1 MHNQKKLAILIDA
14 DNAPSKAIEG
24 LLDEIALLGVSSVRK
39 IYGDFTSANLKGWKN
54 ILNSHA
60 IVPVQQFAYTTGKNS
75 SDATLIIDAMDLLYT
90 KNFDGFCIVSSDS
103 DFTRLALRI
112 RQEGLS
118 VYGFG
123 EKKTPKA
130 FVSSCDKFIY
140 IENLRSDVKKEKKVV
155 EQNVT
160 RKSIYLF
167 IENAI
172 KDLSDAAGWAIL
184 NKVKDN
190 LVTRNSDFDHRNY
203 GARNFLDLVKKCKDF
218 EIREIDPFTLE
229 PKISVRIKRK

>member
-1 MHNQKKLAILIDA
+1 MINQKKLAVLIDA
-14 DNAPSKAIEG
+14 DNAPYKAIEG

-39 IYGDFTSANLKGWKN
+39 IYGDFTSDNLKGWKN

-60 IVPVQQFAYTTGKNS
+60 IVPVQQFSYTTGKNS
-75 SDATLIIDAMDLLYT
+75 SDTALIIDAMDLLYT

-112 RQEGLS
+112 RQDGLS

-140 IENLRSDVKKEKKVV
+140 IENLRIDLKKEKKVL
-155 EQNVT
+155 EKAST
-160 RKSIYLF
+160 KKSVYLF

-172 KDLSDAAGWAIL
+172 NDLSDAAGWAVL
-184 NKVKDN
+184 NRVKDN
-190 LVTRNSDFDHRNY
+190 LATRNSDFDHRNY
-203 GARNFLDLVKKCKDF
+203 GAKSFLDLVKKCKDF
-218 EIREIDPFTLE
+218 EIREFDPFTQE
-229 PKISVRIKRK
+229 PKISIRIKRR